1 MNGAMAL
8 TLGRVYIYIYISN
21 IYSNVWDKAKKIINN
36 INNLKR
42 SYIIEKNNRHC

>member
-1 MNGAMAL
+1 MNGAMAV
-8 TLGRVYIYIYISN
+8 TLGRVYISN

-36 INNLKR
+36 INNPKR